1 MQPVPVQT
9 EEGALRCVCAESGD
23 SSAVAALA
31 WVSAPLAGWGP
42 STFIKPGA
50 LLLLLLLKSNNGWTP
65 AGKAPSITTNSSP
78 AGGEDNEKS

>member
-9 EEGALRCVCAESGD
+9 EEGALRCVCAECGGI
-23 SSAVAALA
+23 SAVAALA
-31 WVSAPLAGWGP
+31 WDPAPSAGKGP

-50 LLLLLLLKSNNGWTP
+50 LPLLLRLKSNNGWTP
-65 AGKAPSITTNSSP
+65 AGKGPSITTNSSP